1 MLAPRLASLLA
12 LAALAACGDSSA
24 DTDDTATSQQGS
36 TSAGDTGAPTSS
48 TPTTATPTTATP
60 TTGPDDDTG
69 EPNPTTATTQTTTTT
84 DPEDT
89 TTGAVDGVTY
99 YEHVRPILAR
109 SCVNCHQPDGIAPL
123 TLDTYDAARIFSAQ
137 IAAETEA
144 RRMPPYPA
152 DNSGACNSFRD
163 ARWLS
168 EGDIATLAAWHA
180 GGALA
185 GDPDTPPPDVPPL
198 PSLTGDVRTVP
209 MPEPYTPNADLADDY
224 RCFVVDNPADANGTS
239 YITGFDVRP
248 GDPRIVHHVVV
259 FAPRDAKEADKAI
272 AMDKAEAGPGY
283 TCFGTAKV
291 NAEIAAAWAPG
302 GGGQRFPDNTGVAI
316 QTGGKLV
323 LQVHY
328 NTLAAPGAAD
338 LTEVDLAIAT
348 EGVTPVAFVPIVD
361 TSLQLPP
368 GEKNAPASN
377 TARLSDF
384 GYKGLVTVHG
394 VFPHM
399 HLLGRTLDLSVD
411 HDGSDHCMI
420 DVPRWDFHWQLLYF
434 YEQPGVIDADDTLT
448 LNCNFD
454 TTSKGEM
461 THWGEGT
468 GDEMCVAGLWVSK
481 N

>member
-1 MLAPRLASLLA
+1 MLAPRLVSLLA
-12 LAALAACGDSSA
+12 LAGLAACNNPADPDDSATTLATTTAEPTTAEPTTSA
-24 DTDDTATSQQGS
+24 ETTSPTTQSPATTDDP
-36 TSAGDTGAPTSS
+36 DPT
-48 TPTTATPTTATP
+48 TPTTDSTTDDP
-60 TTGPDDDTG
+60 TTGTPTG
-69 EPNPTTATTQTTTTT
+69 I
-84 DPEDT
+84 
-89 TTGAVDGVTY
+89 TY
-99 YEHVRPILAR
+99 YEHVRPVLAR
-109 SCVNCHQPDGIAPL
+109 SCVNCHESGGIAPL
-123 TLDTYDAARIFSAQ
+123 SLDTYDSAKIFSAQ
-137 IAAETEA
+137 IATATAE

-152 DNSGACNSFRD
+152 DNSGACNTFRD

-168 EGDIATLAAWHA
+168 DDDIATLAAWHE

-185 GDPDTPPPDVPPL
+185 GDPNIPPPEVPEL
-198 PSLTGDVRTVP
+198 PKLTGDVRTVP
-209 MPEPYTPNADLADDY
+209 MPEQYIPNADMQDDY
-224 RCFVVDNPADANGTS
+224 RCFVVDNPADAS

-259 FAPRDAKEADKAI
+259 FAPRTAKDADQAQDL
-272 AMDKAEAGPGY
+272 DDAEPGPGY

-328 NTLAAPGAAD
+328 NTSAAPGAPD

-348 EGVTPVAFVPIVD
+348 DDITPVAFVPIVD

-368 GEKNAPASN
+368 NQQSATAST

-384 GYKGLVTVHG
+384 GYDGSVTVYG

-399 HLLGRTLDLSVD
+399 HLLGRTLDLTLE
-411 HDGSDHCMI
+411 HDGADHCMI

-434 YEQPGVIDADDTLT
+434 YDQPGVVDASDTLT
-448 LNCNFD
+448 LHCDFD
-454 TTSKGEM
+454 TTSKDVM

-468 GDEMCVAGLWVSK
+468 GDEMCVAGLWVAQ